1 MAQPFNNSSLENIL
15 LKNTNTKGKKLK
27 KKLNIMHFLYT
38 IGVRLFSF
46 AVALA
51 APFNEK
57 AKLLHKGRKE
67 IWQKLSALQDESS
80 AVWIHCAS
88 LGEFEQGRPV
98 IEAIRKNVPGKKILL
113 TFFSPSGYEVRKNYD
128 LADVV
133 CYLPED
139 TPRNAR
145 RLLNVVQPESAFFV
159 KYEFWPNLFK
169 ELALRDI
176 PLYSISSIFRENQVF
191 FKWYGKWFQKSLKAV
206 THFYVQDETSGK
218 LLQSIGMKNYE
229 VAGDTRFDRVK
240 AIVDAATEVQIAER
254 FASNADFVIVAGS
267 TWPPDEDLLTRY
279 VNDAPEGV
287 KMIIAPHEVH
297 EGHVQEIEQKLN
309 VPYFRF
315 TRSGDADPEGSRV
328 LIVDTIGLL
337 SAIYRYGH
345 VAWIGG
351 GFGKGIHNTLEAA
364 TYGIPVAFGPAYH
377 KFKEARD
384 LIELGGGFSVNDYDG
399 FFPLLENFRIN
410 DARRQESGNAAGSY
424 VKSMCGATGMIMDQ
438 VFGVKS

>member
-1 MAQPFNNSSLENIL
+1 MQ
-15 LKNTNTKGKKLK
+15 
-27 KKLNIMHFLYT
+27 FLYT

-57 AKLLHKGRKE
+57 AKLLYKGRKE
-67 IWQKLSALQDESS
+67 IWQKLSALKGESS
-80 AVWIHCAS
+80 VVWIHCAS

-133 CYLPED
+133 CYLPAD

-145 RLLNVVQPESAFFV
+145 RLLKVVQPESAFFV

-218 LLQSIGMKNYE
+218 LLQSIGIKNYE

-240 AIVDAATEVQIAER
+240 AIVDAATEVQMAAQ
-254 FASNADFVIVAGS
+254 FAAGADFVLVAGS
-267 TWPPDEDLLTRY
+267 TWPPDEDLLCRY
-279 VNDAPEGV
+279 INEAPDGV
-287 KMIIAPHEVH
+287 KLIMAPHEVH
-297 EGHVQEIEQKLN
+297 EGHVQEIEQKLK

-315 TRSGDADPEGSRV
+315 TRNGDAEPGGSRV

-337 SAIYRYGH
+337 SAIYRYGQ

-364 TYGIPVAFGPAYH
+364 TYGIPVAFGPEYH

-384 LIELGGGFSVNDYDG
+384 LIEVGGGFSVNDYEG
-399 FFPLLENFRIN
+399 FFSMLENFRTN
-410 DARRQESGNAAGSY
+410 DARRQESGKAAGSY
-424 VKSMCGATGMIMDQ
+424 VKSMCGATGMIMEQ
-438 VFGVKS
+438 VFGVKAEV